1 MLFFANIK
9 IFSGE
14 LMLNIA
20 FRKDVFLRAFK
31 MALIVGIILA
41 IINHGDH
48 IFLGTMTVTNW
59 IKILITF
66 CVPFCVSTVSSVL
79 AIKKE
84 QLTVR

>member
-1 MLFFANIK
+1 MLFFANNIN
-9 IFSGE
+9 FWWE
-14 LMLNIA
+14 LMFHIA

-48 IFLGTMTVTNW
+48 IFLGTMTLTNW
-59 IKILITF
+59 TKILITF

-84 QLTVR
+84 QLTFR

>member
-1 MLFFANIK
+1 MLVFANNIN
-9 IFSGE
+9 FGGE
-14 LMLNIA
+14 LMFHIA

-31 MALIVGIILA
+31 MDLIVGIILG

-48 IFLGTMTVTNW
+48 IFLGTMTVTNYT
-59 IKILITF
+59 KILITF

-84 QLTVR
+84 HVTVR

>member
-1 MLFFANIK
+1 MFY
-9 IFSGE
+9 
-14 LMLNIA
+14 IA

-48 IFLGTMTVTNW
+48 IFLGTMTLINW
-59 IKILITF
+59 TKILITF

>member
-1 MLFFANIK
+1 MFK
-9 IFSGE
+9 
-14 LMLNIA
+14 IA
-20 FRKDVFLRAFK
+20 FIKDVFLRAFK

-59 IKILITF
+59 TKILITF
-66 CVPFCVSTVSSVL
+66 SVRFCVSTVSSVL

>member
-1 MLFFANIK
+1 MFH
-9 IFSGE
+9 
-14 LMLNIA
+14 IA

-31 MALIVGIILA
+31 MALIVGIVLA

-59 IKILITF
+59 TKTLITF
-66 CVPFCVSTVSSVL
+66 CVPFCASTVSSVL
-79 AIKKE
+79 VIKKE

>member
-1 MLFFANIK
+1 MFH
-9 IFSGE
+9 
-14 LMLNIA
+14 IA

-59 IKILITF
+59 TKILITF
-66 CVPFCVSTVSSVL
+66 CVPFCVSTVFSVL
-79 AIKKE
+79 TIKKE

>member
-1 MLFFANIK
+1 MFHT
-9 IFSGE
+9 
-14 LMLNIA
+14 A

-48 IFLGTMTVTNW
+48 IFLGTMTLINW
-59 IKILITF
+59 TKILITF

>member
-1 MLFFANIK
+1 MFH
-9 IFSGE
+9 
-14 LMLNIA
+14 IA

-59 IKILITF
+59 TKILITS
-66 CVPFCVSTVSSVL
+66 CVPFCISTVFSVL
-79 AIKKE
+79 TIKKE